1 MMLFL
6 CPMFSWM
13 QHRLA
18 ASLAVL
24 LGALLLA
31 PIPAQANDPLDA
43 DEIRRLVIGKRIYL
57 ATPLG
62 GEIPMNYQTNGRVDA
77 SGEAVG
83 LGRFLAPKDNG
94 RWWISGNRLC
104 QQWQVWYEG
113 QRMCFT
119 LSRVNGNTLRW
130 QRDNGDKG
138 LARIGN

>member
-1 MMLFL
+1 MTVL
-6 CPMFSWM
+6 CAAQS
-13 QHRLA
+13 HILRRLA
-18 ASLAVL
+18 GLSVVF
-24 LGALLLA
+24 GALLFA
-31 PIPAQANDPLDA
+31 VPPAHANELLDA
-43 DEIRRLVIGKRIYL
+43 GEIRRLVIGKRIYL

-113 QRMCFT
+113 QQICFT
-119 LSRVNGNTLRW
+119 LSRVNANTLRW